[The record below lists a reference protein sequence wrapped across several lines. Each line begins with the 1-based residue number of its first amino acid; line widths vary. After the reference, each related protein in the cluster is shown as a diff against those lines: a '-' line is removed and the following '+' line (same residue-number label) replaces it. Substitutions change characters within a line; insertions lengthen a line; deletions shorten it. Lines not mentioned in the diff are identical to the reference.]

1 VSGVEVRRP
10 VDAESGQEAGSVE
23 IGVFARVFP
32 PGPAEQVA
40 GAIRAAGFRVTQ
52 LNLSALGRPTLDLAL
67 TAAEAGS
74 IASAFSVAGV
84 RIWGISGTFNA
95 IHPDPR
101 VRAAGIAGC
110 LAVIARAPQL
120 GAEVVTLC
128 SGTLDPD
135 DMWRAH
141 PDNSTAVAWRELRA
155 TLDELIPAAAAA
167 GVRLGIEPE
176 PGNVVVDAAHADRL
190 LTELGADADRLAVVL
205 DPANL
210 LTPATLDRQEA
221 VLRAAFDRLGPWVAA
236 VHAKDVPS
244 PDAGPDSVA
253 PGLCAAGLG
262 AMDYDL
268 VLELRAGLPR
278 PVPLIAQDLT
288 PEDARRVHDFLA
300 AGASRARTAERAR

>member
-1 VSGVEVRRP
+1 MSGVEVP
-10 VDAESGQEAGSVE
+10 GPPGHESDPESDPVE

-32 PGPAEQVA
+32 PGPAGLVA
-40 GAIRAAGFRVTQ
+40 GAIRAAGFRATQ
-52 LNLSALGRPTLDLAL
+52 LNLSALGRPTLDPTL
-67 TAAEAGS
+67 TGAEAGA

-84 RIWGISGTFNA
+84 RIWGVSGTFNA
-95 IHPDPR
+95 VHPDPS
-101 VRAAGIAGC
+101 VRAAGISGC

-128 SGTLDPD
+128 TGTRDPD

-141 PDNSTAVAWRELRA
+141 PDNSSSAAWHDLRA
-155 TLDELIPAAAAA
+155 TLDQLIPAAAAA

-176 PGNVVVDAAHADRL
+176 PGNVVVDAAHTHRL

-210 LTPATLDRQEA
+210 LTPATLDRQEPI
-221 VLRAAFDRLGPWVAA
+221 LRAAFDRLGPSVAA
-236 VHAKDVPS
+236 VHAKDVP
-244 PDAGPDSVA
+244 PLDAEPVVAA

-268 VLELRAGLPR
+268 VLELHAGLPR

-300 AGASRARTAERAR
+300 SGAARARTSERVR